1 MMNDA
6 FDLRLAETH
15 IEVHKFRSGAIVGSA
30 FLALMLQAFVPV
42 YIPKFAVLDL
52 PLLVVIYFGLSR
64 RNPSTGLLLG
74 MIVGLLQDSLSGP
87 VVPLGLYGIAKTI
100 IGYLASSI
108 GARLD
113 TEHPAARFATTMIFF
128 EVHQGF
134 VTLTRRVLL
143 AEPEPWFTLRL
154 LIAAALNAIVAV
166 LVFALLDRLR
176 KS

>member
-15 IEVHKFRSGAIVGSA
+15 IEVHKFRSGAIVA
-30 FLALMLQAFVPV
+30 ATFLSLILQIFVPV
-42 YIPKFAVLDL
+42 YIPRFAVLDL
-52 PLLVVIYFGLSR
+52 PLLITIYFGLSR

-74 MIVGLLQDSLSGP
+74 MVIGLLQDSLSGSTI
-87 VVPLGLYGIAKTI
+87 PLGLYGIGKTI

-113 TEHPAARFATTMIFF
+113 TEHPAARFALTMFF
-128 EVHQGF
+128 FVLHQGIIA
-134 VTLTRRVLL
+134 LTRRMLL
-143 AEPEPWFTLRL
+143 SAPEPWFTVRL
-154 LIAAALNAIVAV
+154 LIAAAVNAVAA
-166 LVFALLDRLR
+166 VFLFVLLDRLR